1 MKYITKNLRT
11 CKLHIIKTKKF
22 KTITVRINFR
32 SPIVKNEITMR
43 NILAEMFTQSSKNY
57 KTKRDLTIK
66 AQDLYSVGVN
76 TSTNR
81 LGNYTNLNFFL
92 NVLNDKYTEKDN
104 FIEAFNFFTDIIF
117 NPDVEDNKFN
127 KERLDI
133 VKDLCRKTL
142 LSIKED
148 PASYS
153 VLRMY
158 ESIDSNSPISYRMV
172 GYLNDL
178 DKINESNL
186 YDYYLKVLNNDLVDI
201 FVIGDVKE
209 AEIIKLVKDKIKF
222 KTLKKERVPYILKE
236 VKPRTRLL
244 KVTESIVNNQ
254 SNLVIGCRIN
264 NISEYERNYVLTLF
278 NVIFGGSPDSKLFK
292 EVREKNSLCYTI
304 RSVPNKFD
312 NLLVIRAGIDK
323 ENYNKTVTLIDKI
336 LTSMKK
342 GKFTDSD
349 INIAKEYYKTALD
362 DILEDENRIID
373 DYFMS
378 EIISTDN
385 IDEKRKNINKV
396 TKSEIVKVAK
406 KIKMDTIYLLEGD
419 INEKN

>member
-76 TSTNR
+76 TTTNR

-142 LSIKED
+142 LSLKED

-186 YDYYLKVLNNDLVDI
+186 YEYYLKMLNNDLVDI

-209 AEIIKLVKDKIKF
+209 TEIIKLVKEKIKF

-244 KVTESIVNNQ
+244 KVTE
-254 SNLVIGCRIN
+254 
-264 NISEYERNYVLTLF
+264 
-278 NVIFGGSPDSKLFK
+278 
-292 EVREKNSLCYTI
+292 
-304 RSVPNKFD
+304 
-312 NLLVIRAGIDK
+312 
-323 ENYNKTVTLIDKI
+323 
-336 LTSMKK
+336 
-342 GKFTDSD
+342 
-349 INIAKEYYKTALD
+349 
-362 DILEDENRIID
+362 
-373 DYFMS
+373 
-378 EIISTDN
+378 
-385 IDEKRKNINKV
+385 
-396 TKSEIVKVAK
+396 
-406 KIKMDTIYLLEGD
+406 
-419 INEKN
+419 

>member
-76 TSTNR
+76 TTTNR

-142 LSIKED
+142 LSLKED

-186 YDYYLKVLNNDLVDI
+186 YEYYLKMLNNDLVDI

-209 AEIIKLVKDKIKF
+209 TEIIKLVKEKIKF

-278 NVIFGGSPDSKLFK
+278 NVIFGGSADSKLFK

-304 RSVPNKFD
+304 HSVPNKFD

-323 ENYNKTVTLIDKI
+323 ENYNKTVTLVDKI

-342 GKFTDSD
+342 GKFSDSD

-362 DILEDENRIID
+362 DILEDQNRIID

-378 EIISTDN
+378 GIINTDN
-385 IDEKRKNINKV
+385 IEDKRKYIDKV

-419 INEKN
+419 LNEKD

>member
-76 TSTNR
+76 TTTNR

-92 NVLNDKYTEKDN
+92 NVLNDKYTEKNN

-142 LSIKED
+142 LSLKED

-186 YDYYLKVLNNDLVDI
+186 YEYYLKMLNNDLVDI

-278 NVIFGGSPDSKLFK
+278 NVIFGGSADSKLFK

-304 RSVPNKFD
+304 HSVPNKFD

-323 ENYNKTVTLIDKI
+323 ENYNKTVTLVDKI

-342 GKFTDSD
+342 GKFSDSD

-362 DILEDENRIID
+362 DILEDQNRIID

-378 EIISTDN
+378 GIINTDN
-385 IDEKRKNINKV
+385 IEDKRKYIDKV

-419 INEKN
+419 LNEKN